1 MIYLPDLLLIA
12 GIAICLLL
20 GWRRGPR
27 RAAAGVGLG
36 AVIGAGAALALAPEG
51 YTRPIIYWGAVEPF
65 VVRFDRRLDDL
76 AWGGA
81 LILLAGLAL
90 WLIIGGLAAGPG
102 RGRVHPAWGVAAALA
117 AGLALLNV
125 VLAADAVFLALG
137 WLAAAPAVYAVN
149 LLALADEE
157 ADAGATGR
165 LLPGLGATLA
175 AGTGVLLAALAAARV
190 GAGGYALA
198 ALPWPAL
205 SDGPALVLVGALLVQ
220 FGQLPLLGAS
230 LHGAAISRGVLVP
243 LPALYLALRLW
254 GEGIGGPGSLG
265 AWTTAWAVLAVGGAL
280 GGLAALAAW
289 GALPPDRRLA
299 LVSAAHWGLVVWGLG
314 LATPLSRAAALVL
327 ALATA
332 LGHLGLDP
340 RLGRWRGVALASL
353 GGVPLLAGFGG
364 VWLLG
369 ATLPPGLRLVALGA
383 VLGSTAAL
391 VPDFAAAPR
400 RPAPAQAVGGLI
412 AAGLLLAGVLPGW
425 TLLPGVA
432 AWVGALPPGAL
443 AVPDWGLA
451 GLGPPGAGAWPAAA
465 LAALLGLAL
474 AGGLYLAWRRRKM
487 AGPLPG
493 WAWRI
498 GGEAL
503 VPVAQAFQLDRPPL
517 PSAVPGAPPAPPPSL
532 GAQLTTA
539 LARGLALL
547 GQALVAAEG
556 RYYLLFTVLM
566 LLLALLALTR

>member
-1 MIYLPDLLLIA
+1 MIYLPDLLLTL
-12 GIAICLLL
+12 GIALCLLL
-20 GWRRGPR
+20 GWRRGP
-27 RAAAGVGLG
+27 G
-36 AVIGAGAALALAPEG
+36 G
-51 YTRPIIYWGAVEPF
+51 YTRPIMYWGAVEAF

-81 LILLAGLAL
+81 LILLGGLAL

-125 VLAADAVFLALG
+125 VLAADAVFLALS
-137 WLAAAPAVYAVN
+137 WLAAALAVYAVN
-149 LLALADEE
+149 LLALADED
-157 ADAGATGR
+157 ADAGAARR
-165 LLPGLGATLA
+165 LLPGLGAMLA

-190 GAGGYALA
+190 GAGGYDLA

-205 SDGPALVLVGALLVQ
+205 GDGPALVLVGVLLVQ
-220 FGQLPLLGAS
+220 LGQLPLLGAS

-254 GEGIGGPGSLG
+254 DIGIRTPGSLVP
-265 AWTTAWAVLAVGGAL
+265 AWATAWAVLAVGGAL
-280 GGLAALAAW
+280 GGGAALLAW
-289 GALPPDRRLA
+289 GAQPPDRRLA
-299 LVSAAHWGLVVWGLG
+299 LASAAHWGLVVWGLG
-314 LATPLSRAAALVL
+314 LATPLSRTAAITL

-332 LGHLGLDP
+332 LGHLGLDS
-340 RLGRWRGVALASL
+340 RLGRWRLAALASL

-369 ATLPPGLRLVALGA
+369 QALPPGLRLVALGV
-383 VLGSTAAL
+383 VLGGTAAL
-391 VPDFAAAPR
+391 LPGFAAAPR
-400 RPAPAQAVGGLI
+400 RPALAGIVGGVI
-412 AAGLLLAGVLPGW
+412 ATGLLAAGVLPGW
-425 TLLPGVA
+425 TLLPGAVA
-432 AWVGALPPGAL
+432 LVGALPPGVL

-451 GLGPPGAGAWPAAA
+451 GLGGPGMGAWPAAA

-474 AGGLYLAWRRRKM
+474 AAGLYLAWRRRG
-487 AGPLPG
+487 APPPLPG

-498 GGEAL
+498 DDDAL
-503 VPVAQAFQLDRPPL
+503 VPVAQALLIDRPPL
-517 PSAVPGAPPAPPPSL
+517 PSAVPGDAPAPPPTL

-539 LARGLALL
+539 LARGLSLL